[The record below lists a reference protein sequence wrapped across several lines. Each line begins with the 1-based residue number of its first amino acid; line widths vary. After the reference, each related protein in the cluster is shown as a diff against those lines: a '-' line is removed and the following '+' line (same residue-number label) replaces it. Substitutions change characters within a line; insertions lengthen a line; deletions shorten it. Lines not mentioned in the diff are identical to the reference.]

1 MIQMK
6 PAFNTRKKP
15 YDYRQVFLDFNRTLH
30 TIKDKSLLVSSIAT
44 RIYELIPAKAIY
56 IFWEN
61 SETKRFDLM
70 NTERGAASDVYLLPD
85 DGLIHW
91 LKLNETPLTVSF
103 APEFANIFSP
113 NDEKIIK
120 SLETVLVY
128 SLKTAN
134 RFIGA
139 ILITKRT
146 DNKPYTG
153 YDLEMLSIMLDN
165 VALAIENVMYHEE
178 RVAHLKHI
186 YQTDRLAIIGQLAAG
201 AAHEIRNPLTSI
213 KSAIQY
219 VKNDLQ
225 EPRKQKMIESVLSE
239 VDRINDI
246 LTGLLSFSRQNN
258 PVKREFDL
266 AALIDQILDLIRNT
280 RIKKQIKFTVVCFA
294 SSIPIIADC
303 DQIKQVLVNII
314 LNAID
319 AIDAEGE
326 IDVSVQPARIEGEEF
341 YSITVTD
348 NGKGISE
355 ESLEKLFDPFYTT
368 KIEGTGLGLSI
379 SYGIIHRHRGSIE
392 IGNRTDGSGA
402 QVVIRLPK
410 GIHDSKF
417 NDSEEFFSKS

>member
-1 MIQMK
+1 MK
-6 PAFNTRKKP
+6 PLSNRRKKP

-30 TIKDKSLLVSSIAT
+30 TIKDKTLLVSSIAT
-44 RIYELIPAKAIY
+44 RIYELIPANAIY

-61 SETKRFDLM
+61 SETNRFQLM
-70 NTERGAASDVYLLPD
+70 NTDSGMPSDVYLLPD
-85 DGLIHW
+85 DGLIQW

-103 APEFANIFSP
+103 APEIVNIFSP

-120 SLETVLVY
+120 DLETALIY

-139 ILITKRT
+139 ILITKRM
-146 DNKPYTG
+146 DNKSYTG

-165 VALAIENVMYHEE
+165 VALAIENVTYHEE
-178 RVAHLKHI
+178 RVVQLKHI
-186 YQTDRLAIIGQLAAG
+186 YQTDRLAVIGQLAAG

-219 VKNDLQ
+219 VKDDIQ
-225 EPRKQKMIESVLSE
+225 EPRKQKMIQSVLSE
-239 VDRINDI
+239 VDRINEI

-266 AALIDQILDLIRNT
+266 AALIDQTLELIRNT
-280 RIKKQIKFTVVCFA
+280 RMKKQIKLTATYFA
-294 SSIPIIADC
+294 PSMPIVADR

-314 LNAID
+314 LNAMD
-319 AIDAEGE
+319 AIDDEGE
-326 IDVSVQPARIEGEEF
+326 IDVDINPVKIEGEMF
-341 YSITVTD
+341 YTITVND
-348 NGKGISE
+348 NGRGISE

-368 KIEGTGLGLSI
+368 KEDGTGLGLSI
-379 SYGIIHRHRGSIE
+379 SYGIIHRHKGSIDVC
-392 IGNRTDGSGA
+392 NRTEGGA

-410 GIHDSKF
+410 GFHDSTIP
-417 NDSEEFFSKS
+417 